1 MTDCKICGNEIKTAD
16 RATLNDSKLCSDC
29 KTLQDGAELLMNKN
43 PRKAIFYFTDL
54 FMRARRQTKSEE
66 VLKNCIWEAW
76 WSGQNKQL
84 PN

>member
-1 MTDCKICGNEIKTAD
+1 MTDCKICGNEIETVD
-16 RATLNDSKLCSDC
+16 RASFNDSKLCHDC
-29 KTLQDGAELLMNKN
+29 KILQDGAELLMNKN
-43 PRKAIFYFTDL
+43 PRKAICYFTDL